1 MKFHFPL
8 KPILCLLLPLSALLA
23 QSGCGGDE
31 ASESQ
36 EKSTQEKST
45 QEKSTQE
52 KSTQAESP
60 KPKNQAPV
68 NSKPEKKLPVT
79 VVGKWKDKNK
89 LSFDEDVAK
98 GTVSTSG
105 TITFKANEKWESK
118 GLVTLNGSL
127 IGRKADN
134 LKFQQESSGSWERK
148 GKEILR
154 TWSKLKLTPKAP
166 SLGALA
172 IQNLA
177 PSLVKGKKEKY
188 EIISLDRERMVLRK
202 TETGDE
208 VTLIRME

>member
-31 ASESQ
+31 ASDS
-36 EKSTQEKST
+36 

-68 NSKPEKKLPVT
+68 NSKTEKKLPVT

-118 GLVTLNGSL
+118 GLVTLNGRL
-127 IGRKADN
+127 IGSKADN

-154 TWSKLKLTPKAP
+154 TWSKLKLTPKSP
-166 SLGALA
+166 SLVAPILSLA
-172 IQNLA
+172 A
-177 PSLVKGKKEKY
+177 PPLVKGKKEKY